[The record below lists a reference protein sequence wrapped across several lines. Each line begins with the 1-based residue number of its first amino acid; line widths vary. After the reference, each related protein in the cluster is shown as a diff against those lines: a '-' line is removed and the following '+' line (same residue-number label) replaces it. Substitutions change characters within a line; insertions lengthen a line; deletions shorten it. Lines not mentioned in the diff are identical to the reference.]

1 MPADLLTSLLE
12 SAVEQ
17 RQLRSLD
24 AAFALFLVEQDASTD
39 MSIAL
44 LGALVS
50 QQSGEG
56 HVCLDLAD
64 LDVVLDNLKLPAPW
78 HESLRDVPA
87 LQALLTASIVAA
99 EASEDSAT
107 PLVLDGTRLY
117 LRRYWVYERSIA
129 QIIGQRLHTPLAD
142 VPGLGEGL
150 QRLFP
155 DRGEAVQWPRVA
167 CALAARGAV
176 TVITGGPG
184 TGKTT
189 AVVRLLGLLQTLQ
202 LAMHDRPLRMRLA
215 APTGKAAARLNASIS
230 EQIAALDI
238 DDRVRAT
245 IPTEVV
251 TLHRLLG
258 ARPDSRRFSYHA
270 GNPLHLDVLVIDEAS
285 MIDLEL
291 MAAVLDALPAHVRLI
306 LLGDKD
312 QLSSVEAGAVLGD
325 LCTRA
330 ETGHY
335 AHDTADWL
343 RDLTGD
349 DVSPWMRADAT
360 ALDQHVVMLRHSYRF
375 AAGSGIG
382 RLASLINAGDTG
394 RALALLAQPPQ
405 DIRWQDTAN
414 DGEALEQGVLDPE
427 IGYAAYLRQLLATRP
442 TRRSR
447 REDYEHWATSV
458 LDAFSHF
465 QLLCAVRR
473 GPFGTEAWNARI
485 AKLLHEQN
493 LIETEHGWY
502 EGRPIIITHNDYAL
516 GLMNGDIGI
525 ALRVPDDTGVLRL
538 RVAFPSASGM
548 RFLPHTRLGA
558 FEPAY
563 ALTVHKSQGSEF
575 AHAAL
580 ILPDEDTAVVTRELV
595 YTAITRAKTR
605 FSLFASP
612 AALTS
617 AIERRTR
624 RRSALALR
632 LANDPG

>member
-1 MPADLLTSLLE
+1 MASDLLTAWLE

-24 AAFALFLVEQDASTD
+24 AAFALFLVEQDAFAD
-39 MSIAL
+39 MSTAL

-64 LDVVLDNLKLPAPW
+64 LDEVLDDLKLPAPW
-78 HESLRDVPA
+78 RENLDDVST
-87 LQALLTASIVAA
+87 LQAALATSSVVADPA
-99 EASEDSAT
+99 DDRAT
-107 PLVLDGTRLY
+107 PLVVDGTRLY
-117 LRRYWVYERSIA
+117 LRRYWAYERSIA
-129 QIIGQRLHTPLAD
+129 QIIGNRLHAPLAD

-155 DRGEAVQWPRVA
+155 DSGEPVQWPRVA
-167 CALAARGAV
+167 CALAARGAL

-202 LAMHDRPLRMRLA
+202 LATHDRPLRMRLA
-215 APTGKAAARLNASIS
+215 APTGKAAARLNASIAA
-230 EQIAALDI
+230 QIAALDI
-238 DDRVRAT
+238 DDGVRAS

-258 ARPDSRRFSYHA
+258 ARPDSRRFAYHA

-291 MAAVLDALPAHVRLI
+291 MSAVLAALPPHARLI

-325 LCTRA
+325 LCIRA
-330 ETGHY
+330 EAGHY
-335 AHDTADWL
+335 AQDTAAWL

-349 DVSPWMRADAT
+349 DISPWLRADASS
-360 ALDQHVVMLRHSYRF
+360 LDQHVVMLRHSYRF
-375 AAGSGIG
+375 ATASGIG
-382 RLASLINAGDTG
+382 RLAGLVNAGDTDK
-394 RALALLAQPPQ
+394 ALALLMQPPH
-405 DIRWQDTAN
+405 DLSWQDTAE
-414 DGEALEQGVLDPE
+414 DALQRCVLDPQF
-427 IGYAAYLRQLLATRP
+427 GHAAYLRELIATRP
-442 TRRSR
+442 SPRSQ
-447 REDYEHWATSV
+447 REDYARWATRV
-458 LDAFSHF
+458 LDAFGHF

-473 GPFGTEAWNARI
+473 GSFGTEAWNARI
-485 AKLLHEQN
+485 AKWLHEQD
-493 LIETEHGWY
+493 LIESEHGWY

-525 ALRVPDDTGVLRL
+525 ALRVPDDTGALRL
-538 RVAFPSASGM
+538 RVAFPSTNGM

-580 ILPDEDTAVVTRELV
+580 VLPDESAAVATRELV
-595 YTAITRAKTR
+595 YTAITRAKAR
-605 FSLFASP
+605 FSLFAT
-612 AALTS
+612 ADALRA
-617 AIERRTR
+617 AIERRTS
-624 RRSALALR
+624 RRSALAER
-632 LANDPG
+632 LG